1 MSHDHKH
8 SHHGHGGQQSGMRK
22 HAKWITVVAV
32 VAMIGAMLMYV
43 FSNDEMLQ
51 PGQPVQNPVPAA
63 AP

>member
-1 MSHDHKH
+1 MSNKH
-8 SHHGHGGQQSGMRK
+8 SHGNQQGMRK
-22 HAKWITVVAV
+22 HTKWIAIVAV
-32 VAMIGAMLMYV
+32 VAMIGAMLIYV